1 MSRDSIAA
9 NHLPRGG
16 NRTPV
21 STYRIQLQ
29 PEFGFD
35 AARLALDYLVE
46 LGATDI
52 YLSPILQAAPGS
64 THGYDVVDHSQVSAE
79 LGGRAAFERLAEAA
93 HARGLGV
100 VVDVVPNH
108 MAVPTP
114 LYHNKALWS
123 VLRHGADSPYADWF
137 DGTASEDGILM
148 PVLGAR
154 IGTVLADEELK
165 LDAMVVPGFEEE
177 GEVPV
182 LRYWDHVFPVRPGT
196 ENLPLAD
203 LGDSQPYRLAYWKVA
218 DEELN
223 YRRFFDVDTLVAVRV
238 DDRAVF
244 DATHALLFE
253 LFEAGHIDG
262 FRIDHPDGL
271 ADPRGYMRWLSE
283 ATGGAWIVAE
293 KILEGAE
300 QLPSDWPIAG
310 TTGYDS
316 AWRIGA
322 LHVDPS
328 GAMELSGIQHRLTGR
343 ALSLEEEVE
352 AGKRLV
358 ATESLHAEIHRI
370 ATLASEI
377 CHDDIRLRDH
387 TFRSISRCLEELVI
401 AIPQYRAYVVPGEE
415 APAASEEMVREAAAE
430 AARHLSEDRQETL
443 EVVVDL
449 VLGREVGSAGRRH
462 EERRAE
468 LIVRFQQTCGAV
480 MAKGVEDTAFFR
492 WTHLVSAAEVGGAPD
507 TFAITPD
514 EFHAWN
520 GSMVKEWPV
529 TQTNGS
535 THDNKRSEDVRSRIS
550 VISQYAPE
558 WRSLVENIR
567 PLVKDVDGVS
577 ANHLLQ
583 VMAGTWTEDGPI
595 SADRLVRYIVKA
607 SREQKLWT
615 TWTAPDTEREQ
626 VLESVVRTLLEDP
639 AVAAGFTDWVA
650 LTQEA
655 VRTVTLGTKA
665 IQLTS
670 LGVADLFN
678 GTETTQTFLVDPD
691 NRDPM
696 DVAGLRSMLETAY
709 ARRPRTLA
717 EEKMSLTTAVLHLRR
732 RRPGAFVGEYAGYR
746 PLAASTGHVVAFAR
760 GDDPAVCT
768 VAVRLWRSFAASGG
782 AGDHTVYLPEGTW
795 RDVRTDAVYEG
806 GQVSLATLVAESP
819 AVVLEREDG
828 GTR

>member
-1 MSRDSIAA
+1 MSRASFASG
-9 NHLPRGG
+9 HLPREGR
-16 NRTPV
+16 RTPV
-21 STYRIQLQ
+21 STYRLQ
-29 PEFGFD
+29 VQPDFGFD
-35 AARLALDYLVE
+35 AARAALDYLGE

-52 YLSPILQAAPGS
+52 YLSPILQASPGS
-64 THGYDVVDHSQVSAE
+64 THGYDVVDHSRISTE
-79 LGGRAAFERLAEAA
+79 LGGREAFERLAEAA
-93 HARGLGV
+93 HAKGIGV
-100 VVDVVPNH
+100 VVDLVPNH

-123 VLRHGADSPYADWF
+123 VLRHGTESPYADWF
-137 DGTASEDGILM
+137 DGTESPDGILM
-148 PVLGAR
+148 PVLGER
-154 IGTVLADEELK
+154 IGTVLANGELA
-165 LDAMVVPGFEEE
+165 LDHMVVPGFEEE

-182 LRYWDHVFPVRPGT
+182 LRYYDHVFPVRPGT
-196 ENLPLAD
+196 ENLPLSE
-203 LGDSQPYRLAYWKVA
+203 LGQVQPYRLAYWKVA

-238 DDRAVF
+238 DERSVF

-253 LFEAGHIDG
+253 LFESGHIDG

-283 ATGGAWIVAE
+283 ATDGAWIVAE
-293 KILEGAE
+293 KILEGHE
-300 QLPSDWPIAG
+300 QLPADWPVAG

-322 LHVDPS
+322 LHVDPA
-328 GAMELSGIQHRLTGR
+328 GAMELAAVQQRLTGR
-343 ALSLEEEVE
+343 TLTLAEEMEV
-352 AGKRLV
+352 GKRLV
-358 ATESLHAEIHRI
+358 AQESLHAEIHRI

-401 AIPQYRAYVVPGEE
+401 AIPQYRAYVVPGEA
-415 APAASEEMVREAAAE
+415 APAASEEVVAVAAAE
-430 AARHLSEDRQETL
+430 AARHLTEDRRETL

-492 WTHLVSAAEVGGAPD
+492 WTHLVSAAEVGGAPGV
-507 TFAITPD
+507 FALTPD
-514 EFHAWN
+514 EFHSWN
-520 GSMVKEWPV
+520 GLMVREWPA

-535 THDNKRSEDVRSRIS
+535 THDNKRSEDVRARMS
-550 VISQYAPE
+550 VLSQYAPE
-558 WRSLVENIR
+558 WRGLVENLQ
-567 PLVKDVDGVS
+567 PLLKDVEGVS

-583 VMAGTWTEDGPI
+583 VLAGTWTEDGPI
-595 SADRLVRYIVKA
+595 SVERFGRYAVKSA
-607 SREQKLWT
+607 REQKLWT
-615 TWTAPDTEREQ
+615 SWVAPDSDREE
-626 VLESVVRTLLEDP
+626 VLLDRVTTLLEDP
-639 AVAAGFTDWVA
+639 AVEAAFTEWVA
-650 LTQEA
+650 LTSDA
-655 VRTVTLGTKA
+655 VRAVVLGTKA

-670 LGVADLFN
+670 LGVADVFN

-691 NRDPM
+691 NRAPM
-696 DVAGLRSMLETAY
+696 DVAGLSRILASVY

-717 EEKMSLTTAVLHLRR
+717 EEKVSLTTAVLHLRR
-732 RRPGAFVGEYAGYR
+732 RRPGAFVGAEAGYR

-760 GDDPAVCT
+760 GADPAACT
-768 VAVRLWRSFAASGG
+768 ISVRLWRSFMASGG
-782 AGDHTVYLPEGTW
+782 AGTHTVVLPEGKW
-795 RDVRTDAVYEG
+795 RDVRTGAEFAG
-806 GQVSLATLVAESP
+806 GEVRLAELIAESP

-828 GTR
+828 GTQ